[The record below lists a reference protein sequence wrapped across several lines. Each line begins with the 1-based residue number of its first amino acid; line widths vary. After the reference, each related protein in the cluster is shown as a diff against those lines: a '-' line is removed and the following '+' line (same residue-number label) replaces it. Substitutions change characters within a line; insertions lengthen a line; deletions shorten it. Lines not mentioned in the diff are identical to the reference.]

1 MTAHGSSSFATPGG
15 PRKFFSPE
23 MGVDDQPLIDVDPL
37 AARPRDGLGNEVVA
51 AGIGTAKE
59 TRDRTASS
67 NNRVPEGADVLQH
80 SSSPHVYT
88 GGLYR

>member
-15 PRKFFSPE
+15 PEESFSPG
-23 MGVDDQPLIDVDPL
+23 MGMDDRPLIDVDPL
-37 AARPRDGLGNEVVA
+37 AARPQDGLGNEAVA

-67 NNRVPEGADVLQH
+67 NNRVPEGADVGQY
-80 SSSPHVYT
+80 SSSPHV
-88 GGLYR
+88 